1 MRHFYGCGVFQRTA
15 IMQLSLAGSASSH
28 WSGLPARTFMTAMK
42 HLRLVGIITL
52 AYGCHC
58 YALGLISTNLCK

>member
-1 MRHFYGCGVFQRTA
+1 
-15 IMQLSLAGSASSH
+15 MQLSLAGSASSH